1 MKGFLWTLGLISAAI
16 LAREAYLALVSR
28 RARRRTVFQL
38 AQDRARAT
46 QKPLVVIG
54 NPAGGVVMQFF
65 GPDYECG
72 SVCVDPNGCPT
83 CETQIVGRLEEV
95 LPHMADNS
103 AVVFVANA
111 LEFVDDISLV
121 ALHLDRI
128 RGGDLFITHI
138 ESASLTG
145 WFWPGVKRRLLFAP
159 PESADLVYKTLPWH
173 PERTPA
179 PLYVI
184 ELPAARRRL
193 GGSVVAA
200 PAAPPPPG
208 VIDTAGE
215 SI

>member
-128 RGGDLFITHI
+128 SGGDLFITHI

-145 WFWPGVKRRLLFAP
+145 WFWPGVKRRILFAP

-200 PAAPPPPG
+200 PAAPPFSG